1 MRRLAASLIVAS
13 AAALSAC
20 KTAAPPDH
28 SFPVFFNDFATTL
41 GPVGVGV
48 VNNAAAV
55 AKQYPRAKVT
65 VVGYADQSGSAERE
79 TALSQGRADTV
90 SKLLV
95 QAGIDP
101 ARITTTAGGLPPNS
115 QPGVERRRAE
125 IDLDLP

>member
-13 AAALSAC
+13 IAGLSAC
-20 KTAAPPDH
+20 ATGAPPDH

-41 GPVGVGV
+41 SPAGIGV

-55 AKQYPRAKVT
+55 AKQYPRAKVS

-79 TALSQGRADTV
+79 TALSKARADTV
-90 SKLLV
+90 AALLI
-95 QAGIDP
+95 QAGIAP
-101 ARITTTAGGLPPNS
+101 TRITSTAGGLPPNS

>member
-20 KTAAPPDH
+20 KTAAPPDN
-28 SFPVFFNDFATTL
+28 SFPVFFNDFASELTPT
-41 GPVGVGV
+41 GIGV

-55 AKQYPRAKVT
+55 AKQYPRALVK
-65 VVGYADQSGSAERE
+65 VVGYVDQSGSSEQE
-79 TALSQGRADTV
+79 MALSKARADTV
-90 SKLLV
+90 SNLLI

-101 ARITTTAGGLPPNS
+101 ARITRTAGGVPPNS

>member
-13 AAALSAC
+13 VAAVSAC
-20 KTAAPPDH
+20 KTAPPPDH

-41 GPVGVGV
+41 SPTGVGV

-65 VVGYADQSGSAERE
+65 VVGYADQSGSTERE
-79 TALSQGRADTV
+79 TELSQSRADTV

-95 QAGIDP
+95 QAGVS
-101 ARITTTAGGLPPNS
+101 ASRITTTAGGLPANS

-125 IDLDLP
+125 IDIDLP